1 MELSEADTK
10 LTDLQKSF
18 EKSRA
23 TQKQNNMKL
32 KDQIRDYQEEVSKL
46 NAEGT
51 ELTSRLEKIKRESKK
66 QLKVSWMI
74 QALSQNTKMYYQRLT
89 NLAMNIGT
97 LQQTLLMYQVH
108 LKRKSRSAINC
119 SSIYS
124 SRERFVR
131 RKE

>member
-51 ELTSRLEKIKRESKK
+51 ELTSRLEKIQERVQKAAEG
-66 QLKVSWMI
+66 L
-74 QALSQNTKMYYQRLT
+74 
-89 NLAMNIGT
+89 LA
-97 LQQTLLMYQVH
+97 
-108 LKRKSRSAINC
+108 
-119 SSIYS
+119 
-124 SRERFVR
+124 F
-131 RKE
+131 